1 MIREKIQLMSN
12 KVFELFEIHEVER
25 ITVNAFEKNSKVVD
39 EDCKKFAIEGDSKI
53 LQLTKE
59 NHHLRTRESHRKKE
73 RI

>member
-1 MIREKIQLMSN
+1 MNDKKN
-12 KVFELFEIHEVER
+12 ELIGMHEVER